1 MRTNATSWVQQQA
14 GAEEIRVGIHNTV
27 GGAMGVS
34 ASKWGLGVFHS
45 ILGNDRHYEAP
56 EHFMRAPER
65 VAVMAEMF
73 SFSFQMRRD
82 AM

>member
-1 MRTNATSWVQQQA
+1 MIRAPGGVLGGYITQA
-14 GAEEIRVGIHNTV
+14 GGRV
-27 GGAMGVS
+27 MGVL
-34 ASKWGLGVFHS
+34 ASVGDPKWGLGVLHR
-45 ILGNDRHYEAP
+45 ILGNDLHYEAS

-73 SFSFQMRRD
+73 SCSFKMRRD

>member
-1 MRTNATSWVQQQA
+1 MIRAPGGVLGGYITQA
-14 GAEEIRVGIHNTV
+14 GGRV
-27 GGAMGVS
+27 MGVL
-34 ASKWGLGVFHS
+34 ASVGSVR
-45 ILGNDRHYEAP
+45 ILGNDLHYEAS

-73 SFSFQMRRD
+73 SCSFKMRRD

>member
-1 MRTNATSWVQQQA
+1 MGATA
-14 GAEEIRVGIHNTV
+14 GRKDDQSIWKGSGGIHNGG
-27 GGAMGVS
+27 GGATGVV
-34 ASKWGLGVFHS
+34 ASKWGLGVFRS
-45 ILGNDRHYEAP
+45 ILGNDLHYEAS

-73 SFSFQMRRD
+73 SCSFQMRRD

>member
-1 MRTNATSWVQQQA
+1 
-14 GAEEIRVGIHNTV
+14 
-27 GGAMGVS
+27 MGVS

-45 ILGNDRHYEAP
+45 ILGNDLHYEAS
-56 EHFMRAPER
+56 EHFMRGPER

-73 SFSFQMRRD
+73 SFSFKMRRD